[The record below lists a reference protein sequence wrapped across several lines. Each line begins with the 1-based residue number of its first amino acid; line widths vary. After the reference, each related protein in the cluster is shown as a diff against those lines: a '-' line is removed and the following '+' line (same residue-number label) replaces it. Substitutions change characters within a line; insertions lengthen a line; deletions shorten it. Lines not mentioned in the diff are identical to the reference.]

1 MPKTKEKKMAYF
13 DTKTI
18 NAVWKKAIIV
28 NGVDPNIWRKDY
40 AGAWIK
46 KSEYGN
52 CKSDFGWE
60 IDHQKPVSKQGTDD
74 LNNLVPLQWE
84 NNRSKGD
91 SYPEWSTVVS
101 SYGENYYR
109 ITQFWKSC

>member
-1 MPKTKEKKMAYF
+1 MADFDKEV
-13 DTKTI
+13 I
-18 NAVWKKAIIV
+18 NNVWKKAIIV

-60 IDHQKPVSKQGTDD
+60 IDHQKPVAEKGTDN
-74 LNNLVPLQWE
+74 LYNLVPLQWE

-91 SYPEWSTVVS
+91 NYPRWNTVVS
-101 SYGENYYR
+101 SNGDKYYR
-109 ITQFWKSC
+109 VTQPWKVN

>member
-1 MPKTKEKKMAYF
+1 MANF
-13 DTKTI
+13 DTEII
-18 NAVWKKAIIV
+18 NNVWKKARIV
-28 NGVDPNIWRKDY
+28 NGFNPDIWRQDY

-60 IDHQKPVSKQGTDD
+60 IDHQKPVVKGGNDSSS
-74 LNNLVPLQWE
+74 NLVPLQWE

-91 SYPEWSTVVS
+91 DYPNWSTVVS
-101 SYGENYYR
+101 SNGENYYR
-109 ITQFWKSC
+109 VTQFWKIN